1 MKASLSVNNAE
12 IPLNDFTQN
21 YIANVLCAIAQSLGA
36 DSRIVTIIIEQK
48 DLHVYT
54 ENGEIEI
61 IRDFA
66 RQLIEN
72 TLKGMLSPLKG
83 VLWLHTITLMGKD
96 SAKIPSVSEPID
108 EAES

>member
-21 YIANVLCAIAQSLGA
+21 YIANVLCAIAHSLGA
-36 DSRIVTIIIEQK
+36 DSRIVTISIEQK

-54 ENGEIEI
+54 ESGEVEI
-61 IRDFA
+61 TKDFT
-66 RQLIEN
+66 RQMIEN
-72 TLKGMLSPLKG
+72 TIKGMLSPLKG
-83 VLWLHTITLMGKD
+83 VFWLRTITLMGKD
-96 SAKIPSVSEPID
+96 SAKITPLSEPID